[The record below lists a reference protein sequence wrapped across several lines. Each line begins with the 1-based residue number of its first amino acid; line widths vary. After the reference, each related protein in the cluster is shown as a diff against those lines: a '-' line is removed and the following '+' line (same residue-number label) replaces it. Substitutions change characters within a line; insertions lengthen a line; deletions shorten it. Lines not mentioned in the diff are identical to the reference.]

1 MAEKEGFEPSIPF
14 WGIHDFQ
21 SCALDQLRDFSMQ
34 LSLGHRSRL
43 QPKGRPTQ
51 ASLLSIHDA
60 LQKVKGFFP
69 IFLAYNLL
77 HVIAR
82 SEATRQSVLLRQ
94 RKAKRNY
101 SRRIRRSCGF
111 ALSIANLLSF
121 PAGTR
126 IATPVCALARND
138 MLKTGACQRM
148 QVGGHEEKCVDGS
161 GFTWY
166 NVLAYADTQQVSAC
180 HCEERSDAA
189 IRSPAAAQSK
199 TQLFPANT

>member
-82 SEATRQSVLLRQ
+82 SEAMGQSVLLRQ

-101 SRRIRRSCGF
+101 SRRIRK
-111 ALSIANLLSF
+111 AL
-121 PAGTR
+121 R
-126 IATPVCALARND
+126 ICP
-138 MLKTGACQRM
+138 K
-148 QVGGHEEKCVDGS
+148 
-161 GFTWY
+161 
-166 NVLAYADTQQVSAC
+166 
-180 HCEERSDAA
+180 
-189 IRSPAAAQSK
+189 
-199 TQLFPANT
+199 